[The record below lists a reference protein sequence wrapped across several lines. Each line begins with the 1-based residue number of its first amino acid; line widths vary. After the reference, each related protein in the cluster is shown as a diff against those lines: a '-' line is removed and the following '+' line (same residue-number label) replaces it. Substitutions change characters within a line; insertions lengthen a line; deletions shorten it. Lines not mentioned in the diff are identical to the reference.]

1 MTMSIRGDNNED
13 VVTMHGI
20 WGVALKV
27 ALTLAVPVL
36 LTLISLGTWTVV
48 KIFEHDTRLALIE
61 HGLVQAAVARKPPKN
76 DVAKNGA
83 SEP

>member
-1 MTMSIRGDNNED
+1 MSFRDGNNNEI
-13 VVTMHGI
+13 VTLQGV

-61 HGLVQAAVARKPPKN
+61 RDMARAQASSAPSDKSS
-76 DVAKNGA
+76 VAKTQ
-83 SEP
+83 P

>member
-1 MTMSIRGDNNED
+1 MSIRDDNNED

-61 HGLVQAAVARKPPKN
+61 HGLIRPAAQAAKPPPKN
-76 DVAKNGA
+76 DVAKNGTH
-83 SEP
+83 EP

>member
-1 MTMSIRGDNNED
+1 MSIRDDSNED

-20 WGVALKV
+20 WGVALKI
-27 ALTLAVPVL
+27 ALTLAVPTL

-61 HGLVQAAVARKPPKN
+61 RDLSRSITAKPAAAKA
-76 DVAKNGA
+76 VAKNGH
-83 SEP
+83 EP